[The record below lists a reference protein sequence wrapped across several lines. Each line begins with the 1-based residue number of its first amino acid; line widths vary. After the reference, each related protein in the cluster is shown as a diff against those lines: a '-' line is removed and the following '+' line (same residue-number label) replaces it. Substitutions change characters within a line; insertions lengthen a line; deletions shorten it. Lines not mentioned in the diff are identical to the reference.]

1 MADTDKQMHCAM
13 DLFRRLPPAQL
24 ETNLT
29 FVSELVPD
37 LADELLQNVDCP
49 LKVKNDPSVGKD
61 YLICDYNRDG
71 DSYRSPFSN
80 KYYPAL
86 DEGVVPPDHL
96 RKLEVRAN
104 ELFQQYADQYYESG
118 IASAYF
124 WDTSDEDDSSTSKNF
139 AGAIMFKKDGSGLRG
154 IEKGIWDSI
163 HVVDVKVGSDGKT
176 ATYELTTTVILSMAT
191 EGGSLDLSGSVQ
203 RQSKQEA
210 KFDETAY
217 KNHLVNIGNMI
228 QDMENSL
235 RDKLQSVYFDKAR
248 EITGY
253 LRSKQTSG
261 DRKNLSALNQQLIGA
276 LANRKR

>member
-1 MADTDKQMHCAM
+1 MAEKQMHCAM

-37 LADELLQNVDCP
+37 LADDLLQNVDCP
-49 LKVKNDPSVGKD
+49 LKVKNDPTYQRD
-61 YLICDYNRDG
+61 FLICDYNRDG

-80 KYYPAL
+80 KYFPAL
-86 DEGVVPPDHL
+86 DDGVFPPEHL

-104 ELFQQYADQYYESG
+104 ELYQQYADQYYEGG

-124 WDTSDEDDSSTSKNF
+124 WDTSDEDDSSTAKNF
-139 AGAIMFKKDGSGLRG
+139 AGAVMFKKDGSGLRG

-163 HVVDVKVGSDGKT
+163 HVVDVRVGSDGKT
-176 ATYELTTTVILSMAT
+176 ATYELTTTVILAMAT
-191 EGGSLDLSGSVQ
+191 EGNSLDLSGSVQ
-203 RQSKQEA
+203 RQSKQEGV
-210 KFDETAY
+210 KFDETPY

-235 RDKLQSVYFDKAR
+235 REKLQSVYFDKAR
-248 EITGY
+248 EVTGY
-253 LRSKQTSG
+253 LRSKQTQS
-261 DRKNLSALNQQLIGA
+261 DRKNLAQLNQQLIGA

>member
-49 LKVKNDPSVGKD
+49 LKVKTDTSNGKD

-71 DSYRSPFSN
+71 DSYRSPYSN
-80 KYYPAL
+80 KYFPDL
-86 DEGVVPPDHL
+86 EDGVFPPEHL
-96 RKLEVRAN
+96 RKYEIQAN
-104 ELFQQYADQYYESG
+104 ELFQQYADQYYEGG
-118 IASAYF
+118 IANAYF
-124 WDTSDEDDSSTSKNF
+124 WDTSDEGDSSTSQNF

-154 IEKGIWDSI
+154 VDKGVWDSI
-163 HVVDVKVGSDGKT
+163 HVVDVKVGSSGKT
-176 ATYELTTTVILSMAT
+176 ATYELTTTIILSMAT
-191 EGGSLDLSGSVQ
+191 EGGGLDLSGSIQ
-203 RQSKQEA
+203 RQTTKEL
-210 KFDETAY
+210 KFDQSY
-217 KNHLVNIGNMI
+217 NSHLVNIGNLI

-261 DRKNLSALNQQLIGA
+261 DRKNMSALNKELMGA
-276 LANRKR
+276 LINRKR